1 MAGDF
6 MEYVDQ
12 VAEEVAQEK
21 KAAQEAEEAAQQL
34 DQALAERGLS
44 VLDVNYDLGLVYGKV
59 KSAYIEYIETS
70 KIKVGSGEKAEEN
83 TGKGGHMATAFLAMN
98 KEIRDRQLAE
108 SPLEEIRVRKTVL
121 ATRTIH
127 EAELEAAQEMLE
139 QKRGTDVDIIDETS
153 KAQKVTREEALAMMA
168 EAGIDVSGELGGE

>member
-6 MEYVDQ
+6 MDYLDQ
-12 VAEEVAQEK
+12 QAAETAAEK
-21 KAAQEAEEAAQQL
+21 EAAR
-34 DQALAERGLS
+34 QAERTLRERGLS
-44 VLDVNYDLGLVYGKV
+44 SLDVNYDLGFVYNKV

-70 KIKVGSGEKAEEN
+70 QIKVGSAEHAEQN
-83 TGKGGHMATAFLAMN
+83 TGKGGHMASAFLAMN
-98 KEIRDRQLAE
+98 KEIRERQLAE

-139 QKRGTDVDIIDETS
+139 QKRGAAVDIIDETS